1 MKEHGFYAAGLKDVV
16 LSDDIE
22 ICGAQSGARG
32 GANDGSSVLG
42 AQNSCGAQRFF

>member
-22 ICGAQSGARG
+22 IYDDEEEAKMR
-32 GANDGSSVLG
+32 NLSSPIHR
-42 AQNSCGAQRFF
+42 N

>member
-22 ICGAQSGARG
+22 ICGDEEEVRNEEFIV
-32 GANDGSSVLG
+32 ANSPK
-42 AQNSCGAQRFF
+42 